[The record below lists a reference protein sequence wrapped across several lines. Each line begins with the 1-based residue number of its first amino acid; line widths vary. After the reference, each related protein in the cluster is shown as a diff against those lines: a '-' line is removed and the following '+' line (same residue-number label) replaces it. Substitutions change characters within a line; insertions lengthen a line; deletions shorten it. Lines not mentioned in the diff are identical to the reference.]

1 MKKIF
6 AAIVVSLLFLQAG
19 IGVTAAPANVPTTE
33 LELAY
38 QPDIDLEVKKT
49 GTSTWNSTAT
59 ILSGET
65 VDVKAT
71 IDMTVVRNG
80 FEEWYTYATEELS
93 PQVNPATAQELLVT
107 GTFNVTL
114 EYPQGVTL
122 PQATKE
128 KTDLSD
134 FNAATNDLFV
144 ANGDRV
150 HVAANLSGNQELT
163 IPVRVKDGV
172 TVGTLYSYVD
182 PNNASNKYFP
192 DMEITVTGAA
202 VSATGAP
209 HSLFGELSGHVDV
222 DYEGNNWQ
230 IDTDINFVHYA
241 IPEAV
246 IHVTTPAPGPGGGGV
261 SSYAITFE
269 TNGGAAIESVSYRG
283 GREITADMLPVPE
296 REGYTFEGWY
306 LDAELAEKAES
317 FVMKKDVTLYAAWKA
332 QEAPGGDYIPEM
344 LNGEDHYAYI
354 IGYPDGTIQPD
365 ESITRAE
372 VTTIF
377 YRLLK
382 DEIREQYFTKENAYV
397 DVKEDAWYNGAISTL
412 TALGIVN
419 GIDGEIFAPNAD
431 ITRGEFAAIISRFAE
446 KSIDIAEDFTD
457 VDGHWAESDIYKA
470 AAFGW
475 IKGYEDNTFR
485 PDREIT
491 RAEAMTLINRVL
503 GRVPETVSDLTSD
516 MTTWSDNSET
526 DTWFYI
532 AVQEATNSHD
542 YTRKENGYEKWD
554 AIKENRD
561 WSLLEK

>member
-1 MKKIF
+1 MKKILTTVL
-6 AAIVVSLLFLQAG
+6 AAVMMLQAG
-19 IGVTAAPANVPTTE
+19 ICSVSAVTVLNPEYDVETPITLN
-33 LELAY
+33 
-38 QPDIDLEVKKT
+38 VKKDV
-49 GTSTWNSTAT
+49 GGAYATSAT
-59 ILSGET
+59 INAGET
-65 VDVKAT
+65 VSLKSTV
-71 IDMTVVRNG
+71 DMTNVRTQFTTLLALG
-80 FEEWYTYATEELS
+80 KSKIGEAAARAEE
-93 PQVNPATAQELLVT
+93 VT
-107 GTFNVTL
+107 GSFEVTL
-114 EYPQGVTL
+114 EYPAALVLPTTITDGVDEGGA
-122 PQATKE
+122 QMAG
-128 KTDLSD
+128 
-134 FNAATNDLFV
+134 FNAEAQNAFTETSRTITTSGSTNT
-144 ANGDRV
+144 
-150 HVAANLSGNQELT
+150 LT
-163 IPVRVKDGV
+163 ISFDVATGITCGVLEDNMGTYLGNMWIEASGV
-172 TVGTLYSYVD
+172 TVG
-182 PNNASNKYFP
+182 
-192 DMEITVTGAA
+192 
-202 VSATGAP
+202 SAGAP
-209 HSLFGELSGHVDV
+209 HTVKGHISGSVTIDFADATYDV
-222 DYEGNNWQ
+222 TATVNFENA
-230 IDTDINFVHYA
+230 TD
-241 IPEAV
+241 PEAV
-246 IHVTTPAPGPGGGGV
+246 INVVTPGPGPGPGPGG
-261 SSYAITFE
+261 SSVTSYTVTFE

-296 REGYTFEGWY
+296 KAGYAFEGWY
-306 LDAELAEKAES
+306 LDAELTEKVDS
-317 FVMKKDVTLYAAWKA
+317 IVMKKDITLYAAWKA

-344 LNGEDHYAYI
+344 LNGDDHYAYI

-382 DEIREQYFTKENAYV
+382 DEIREQYLTKENPYV
-397 DVKEDAWYNGAISTL
+397 DVKEEAWYNGAISTL

-446 KSIDIAEDFTD
+446 KSVDIAEDFTD

-503 GRVPETVSDLTSD
+503 GRIPEAVSDLATD
-516 MTTWSDNSET
+516 MTTWSDNSNT
-526 DTWFYI
+526 NAWFYI

-561 WSLLEK
+561 WSLLEQ